1 MKRRKQLRNPLDEQ
15 NRPEGCPLLQPS
27 ANHGLRFVNGEAV
40 GVPLVLSDL
49 LFRAALIGAGMYAF
63 GGVRKGVVKTALAG
77 SLAVEAFVLTWIAI
91 TKK

>member
-1 MKRRKQLRNPLDEQ
+1 MEII
-15 NRPEGCPLLQPS
+15 
-27 ANHGLRFVNGEAV
+27 NGEAI